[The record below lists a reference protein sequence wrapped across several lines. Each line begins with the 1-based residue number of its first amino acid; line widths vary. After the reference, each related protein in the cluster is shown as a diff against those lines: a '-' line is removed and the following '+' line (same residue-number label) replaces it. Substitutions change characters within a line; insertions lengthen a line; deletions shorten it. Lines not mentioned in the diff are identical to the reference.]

1 VQNLVRNMKKMPGTV
16 CTLDALHAVGESFEI
31 VVENEMDFLVCIK
44 GNAAGLR
51 NIIDKHLNRRSRYTM
66 KAETVE
72 KAHGRIEERRIEMC
86 AILPWQTGWPHVHTV
101 CRVTRI
107 RKQIRRGKIV
117 KESTVIVHYAA
128 SFSAYKYTPGRVL
141 RFARQHWS
149 IENGLHHIK
158 DRSMDEDRN
167 RATVS
172 KTGRIMCCLRS
183 ITSQILRRAKESTS
197 LLQKRFTLKKELV
210 LGLLSCSSLTEW
222 ERKFKPYK
230 FV

>member
-1 VQNLVRNMKKMPGTV
+1 MKKMPGTV

-72 KAHGRIEERRIEMC
+72 KAHGRIEVRRIEMYF
-86 AILPWQTGWPHVHTV
+86 ILPWQTGWPHVHTV

-117 KESTVIVHYAA
+117 KESTVTVHYAA
-128 SFSAYKYTPGRVL
+128 SFSAYKYTPDRVL
-141 RFARQHWS
+141 RFVRQHWS

-167 RATVS
+167 RATAS

-230 FV
+230 FA